1 MTPPRLPDSRF
12 YQLLSL
18 AKEGN
23 EEAVHDLW
31 LNYRFDY
38 ARDGDPRDQ
47 LPTRK
52 ADRNHNTQQE
62 K

>member
-1 MTPPRLPDSRF
+1 MTPPRRPDRRF
-12 YQLLSL
+12 FQLLAL
-18 AKEGN
+18 AQEGN

-31 LNYRFDY
+31 LNYRHDC
-38 ARDGDPRDQ
+38 AREGDPRDQ

-52 ADRNHNTQQE
+52 TDRNHNTQQE